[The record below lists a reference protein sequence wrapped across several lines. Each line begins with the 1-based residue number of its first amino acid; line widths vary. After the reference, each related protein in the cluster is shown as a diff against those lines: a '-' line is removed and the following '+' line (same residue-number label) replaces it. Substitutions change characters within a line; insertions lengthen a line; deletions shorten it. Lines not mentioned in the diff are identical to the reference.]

1 MAPVRTIAVIIAM
14 EAEAA
19 PLVEHLKLVKARES
33 PLPGPIPALVFS
45 GDVHGAKVHVVT
57 NGKSAA
63 FGVDCVGTVP
73 ASLTAYGIC
82 LALKP
87 DILVNAGTAGGFKA
101 MGGAIGDVYLASA
114 FKNHDR
120 RIPIPG
126 FDTYAIGAVDAFPTP
141 ALRAAMGF
149 KDGVVSTGNSL
160 DAPEVDLA
168 SLKANDASVK
178 EMEAAGNRAH
188 RGALRRAVR
197 RGEGHHGH
205 RGRGPAHRRRVHG
218 EPRRGREGAPG
229 GGAEGDRIRRGERA
243 LRAVTLRRRARDYVF
258 LLGEAGSGIESSLGA
273 ATDAADGLGR
283 RVGSVAASVTT
294 RASELGAGVAETTA
308 GVASA
313 LGVGANAA
321 FARATAAV
329 SSVTTA
335 ATQLVSGGGGKGG
348 DDDAV
353 EVLSGGGGGGGKGAP
368 AADDPKK

>member
-178 EMEAAGNRAH
+178 EMEAAGIAH
-188 RGALRRAVR
+188 TAELFGVPFVAVKAITDIVDGDQPTADEFMENLGAA
-197 RGEGHHGH
+197 
-205 RGRGPAHRRRVHG
+205 
-218 EPRRGREGAPG
+218 REGAPG

-308 GVASA
+308 VVASA

-335 ATQLVSGGGGKGG
+335 ATQLVSGGGGKGV

-353 EVLSGGGGGGGKGAP
+353 EVLSGGGGGGGKGFLLRRRRP
-368 AADDPKK
+368 